1 MTDGIGFKKQFND
14 RLVWLES
21 LLNPLWCNLMSRH
34 ALKKKKKL
42 QNAASQ
48 AIAYY
53 LLMRKKEMFNW
64 TDLRI
69 GTNENEV
76 A

>member
-34 ALKKKKKL
+34 ALKKKKVIECCKL
-42 QNAASQ
+42 GYS
-48 AIAYY
+48 
-53 LLMRKKEMFNW
+53 LLLTDEKKGN
-64 TDLRI
+64 
-69 GTNENEV
+69 V
-76 A
+76 